1 MNPLPQTML
10 AIAISQPGG
19 PEMLRPERR
28 PVPAAGQGE
37 IVVKVAAAGVN
48 RPDVMQRAG
57 DYPPPPG
64 ASDIPGLEIAGE
76 VVERGP
82 GADRF
87 APGDKVCALVAGGGY
102 GEFCAVHQDNAL
114 PVPDGLTLVE
124 AAALPETF
132 FTVWTN
138 VFERGG
144 LSRGESFLV
153 HGGTS
158 GIGTTAIMLA
168 KAFGAQVIATA
179 GSAQKCQACLEL
191 GADVAIDYRTQDFVA
206 QTKAAT
212 GGRGVDLILDMV
224 GGDYVE
230 RNFEA
235 AAVGGRI
242 VQIAFQRGAKATLDC
257 RRLMLKR
264 LTWTGSTLRSRSV
277 AEKASIARA
286 LERDV
291 WPLIGEGRIKP
302 VIHATFPLNEAA
314 QAHTLMES
322 GTHIGKIVLTT
333 KARECR
339 RRGNC
344 QCAGTCLYNLHPC

>member
-1 MNPLPQTML
+1 MNPLPETML
-10 AIAISQPGG
+10 AIAISRPGG
-19 PEMLRPERR
+19 PEVLRSERR
-28 PVPAAGQGE
+28 PVPAAGPGE

-48 RPDVMQRAG
+48 RPDMMQRAG

-76 VVERGP
+76 VAARGA

-87 APGDKVCALVAGGGY
+87 EPGDRVCALVAGGGY
-102 GEFCAVHQDNAL
+102 AEFCAVHQDNAL
-114 PVPDGLTLVE
+114 PVPEGLTLVE

-153 HGGTS
+153 HGGSS

-168 KAFGAQVIATA
+168 KAFGARVIATA
-179 GSAQKCQACLEL
+179 GSAQKCQACLDL

-212 GGRGVDLILDMV
+212 GGLGVDLILDMV

-242 VQIAFQRGAKATLDC
+242 VQIAFQRGAKTTLDF

-277 AEKASIARA
+277 AEKAGIARA

-302 VIHATFPLNEAA
+302 VIYAVLPLGEAG
-314 QAHTLMES
+314 QAHALMES

-333 KARECR
+333 RPQELPV
-339 RRGNC
+339 RGD
-344 QCAGTCLYNLHPC
+344 LPI